1 MDSFLNNIKNLD
13 EGDIGCCIF
22 VDLQKAFNTVEHDIL
37 LSKLE
42 HYGIRGLANEW
53 FKSYFSNRKQYV
65 PINGYD
71 SNLADVKFGVP
82 QGSVL
87 GPLLFLIYINDLNQ
101 TLKFCKVHHFADDT
115 NLIHFS
121 KSVYT
126 LNKYIHLDLKHLTYW
141 LNANRIS
148 LKVKKTELVI
158 FKHQR
163 KKLDSP
169 IKIKLN
175 RKTLYPSKSVK
186 YLGITIDENLNWKQ
200 HIHDIAI
207 KLNRANALLFTIRNY
222 VNKHILRT
230 VYFAIFD
237 SHINYANLIRGQNL
251 HAVNRIV
258 ILQKKALRIMNFQP
272 RDSHSS
278 PLFKSNHILK
288 LEDKI
293 LIENILFINKSLNNL
308 LPQIFKSWFTFCSDV
323 HNYQTVSSTLTRYLN
338 HLIELIFMEKIQFL

>member
-1 MDSFLNNIKNLD
+1 MICFYQI
-13 EGDIGCCIF
+13 
-22 VDLQKAFNTVEHDIL
+22 
-37 LSKLE
+37 E
-42 HYGIRGLANEW
+42 HYGVRGLADEW
-53 FKSYFSNRKQYV
+53 FKSYLSNRKQYV
-65 PINGYD
+65 SINGYH

-101 TLKFCKVHHFADDT
+101 ALKFCKVHHFADDT

-121 KSVYT
+121 KSVNR
-126 LNKYIHLDLKHLTYW
+126 LNKHVNLDLKNLTYW
-141 LNANRIS
+141 LNANKIS
-148 LKVKKTELVI
+148 LNVKKTELVI

-175 RKTLYPSKSVK
+175 RKRLYPSKSVK
-186 YLGITIDENLNWKQ
+186 YLGIKIDESLNWKQ

-207 KLNRANALLFTIRNY
+207 KLNRVNALLYTIRNF
-222 VNKHILRT
+222 VNRHILRT
-230 VYFAIFD
+230 IYFAIFD
-237 SHINYANLIRGQNL
+237 THLNYGNLIWGQNL
-251 HAVNRIV
+251 NAVSRIV
-258 ILQKKALRIMNFQP
+258 ILQKKALRIMNFQS
-272 RDSHSS
+272 RGSHSS

-308 LPQIFKSWFTFCSDV
+308 LPPVFK
-323 HNYQTVSSTLTRYLN
+323 N
-338 HLIELIFMEKIQFL
+338 